1 MSDRYSELS
10 DEALGRRLASDL
22 PRHAAPA
29 RLRVAIVGTTERPA
43 RTPFWLAPALAAAA
57 TALALALVFMPL
69 LPRLTPGEPAE
80 RLARIVMA
88 EHTRAVMWGA
98 RRPDILPASLP
109 WLTQETGI
117 TLTKV
122 FAGDDQL
129 TLVAAEPVFLD
140 QRRGV
145 AVHYRDTDG
154 HQVTYVVLPVPGL
167 PIPDRLRVRINDRFR
182 RALVHDA
189 GFSSWVWKQGDL
201 ACFLVSDMVSDSDVV
216 RFKDYFV
223 RVRLATEPIP
233 AY

>member
-22 PRHAAPA
+22 PSHPAPA

-57 TALALALVFMPL
+57 TALVLALVFMPL

-80 RLARIVMA
+80 QLARIVMA

-167 PIPDRLRVRINDRFR
+167 PIPDRLRVRITDRFR
-182 RALVHDA
+182 PALVHDA

>member
-29 RLRVAIVGTTERPA
+29 RLRVAIVDTTER
-43 RTPFWLAPALAAAA
+43 RTRMPFWLAPALAAAA
-57 TALALALVFMPL
+57 TALILVLVFVPL
-69 LPRLTPGEPAE
+69 LPRLAPSEPAE
-80 RLARIVMA
+80 RLARIVIA

-122 FAGDDQL
+122 FAGDDEL
-129 TLVAAEPVFLD
+129 NLIAAEPVFLD
-140 QRRGV
+140 QRRGL

-154 HQVTYVVLPVPGL
+154 HQVTYVVLPAPGL
-167 PIPDRLRVRINDRFR
+167 PIPDRLRVKIADRFR
-182 RALVHDA
+182 PALVHDA

-201 ACFLVSDMVSDSDVV
+201 AVFLVSDMVSDSDVV

>member
-22 PRHAAPA
+22 PRHPAPA

-57 TALALALVFMPL
+57 TALVLVLVFMPL

-80 RLARIVMA
+80 QLARIVMA

-182 RALVHDA
+182 PALVHDA

>member
-22 PRHAAPA
+22 PSHPAPA

-57 TALALALVFMPL
+57 TALVLALVFMPL

-80 RLARIVMA
+80 QLARIVMA

-167 PIPDRLRVRINDRFR
+167 PIPDRLRVRITDRFR
-182 RALVHDA
+182 PALVHDA

-223 RVRLATEPIP
+223 RVRRATEPVP
-233 AY
+233 AQ

>member
-1 MSDRYSELS
+1 MTDRYSELS

-22 PRHAAPA
+22 PRYAAPA
-29 RLRVAIVGTTERPA
+29 HLRVAVVAATERPA
-43 RTPFWLAPALAAAA
+43 RRPFWLAPALAAAA
-57 TALALALVFMPL
+57 TALVLVLVFVPL
-69 LPRLTPGEPAE
+69 LPRLAPADPAE
-80 RLARIVMA
+80 RLARIVVA

-122 FAGDDQL
+122 FVGDDQL
-129 TLVAAEPVFLD
+129 NLLAAEPVYLD

-154 HQVTYVVLPVPGL
+154 HAVTYVVLPAPGL
-167 PIPDRLRVRINDRFR
+167 PMPERLRVKIDRFR
-182 RALVHDA
+182 PALVHDG
-189 GFSSWVWKQGDL
+189 GFAAWVWKEGDL
-201 ACFLVSDMVSDSDVV
+201 ACFLVSDMVSTSDVD
-216 RFKDYFV
+216 RFKDYFI
-223 RVRLATEPIP
+223 RVRLAMEPNS